1 MKKHSSKIII
11 SIIAFALGWSA
22 MWVFS
27 NWNNIV
33 GWIKTKDNTN
43 EQLAGNL
50 SKVFQEINK
59 QNADSKKENDAT
71 DNIIKVMIG
80 GDVMLDRGI
89 RLLGNKYGYDSLFAN
104 IAPLFRKADIVAINL
119 EGPITST
126 SSKTLLLDGKTTDS
140 FTFTFATEVAATL
153 ANAGITIVSLANNHS
168 DNFGMNGIEE
178 TRKNLDNQ
186 RIKWFGNPWN
196 SASSESIICKKEIC
210 IAFVGYNS
218 FRSGFDRIVSRVK
231 ALREQG
237 NFVIVM
243 PHWGEEYSP
252 SPTNKM
258 RMEAKELV
266 NAGAKV
272 IVGSHSHII
281 GENEWLGDV
290 PVYYS
295 LGNLL
300 FDQYF
305 SPETM
310 KGMVIELFIAIND
323 KKLSLDHIE
332 TIYISNSTKRGIT
345 VIQE

>member
-1 MKKHSSKIII
+1 MNKRLSKITI

-27 NWNNIV
+27 NWNTIV
-33 GWIKTKDNTN
+33 EGIKTKDNTK

-50 SKVFQEINK
+50 SKEFQDINK
-59 QNADSKKENDAT
+59 QNIDSKKENYSA
-71 DNIIKVMIG
+71 DNVIKVMIG

-104 IAPLFRKADIVAINL
+104 IAPLFKRADIVAINL

-126 SSKTLLLDGKTTDS
+126 SSQTLLPDGKTTDS
-140 FTFTFATEVAATL
+140 FTFTFAREVATTL
-153 ANAGITIVSLANNHS
+153 SNAGITIVSLANNHS

-178 TRKNLDNQ
+178 TRENLDNVG
-186 RIKWFGNPWN
+186 IKYFGNPWN
-196 SASSESIICKKEIC
+196 STSNEEIMCKKEIC

-231 ALREQG
+231 TLIEQD

-252 SPTNKM
+252 SPTDKM
-258 RMEAKELV
+258 KLEAKELV
-266 NAGAKV
+266 DAGAKV

-310 KGMVIELFIAIND
+310 KGMVVELFIANND
-323 KKLSLDHIE
+323 GEPSLDHIE
-332 TIYISNSTKRGIT
+332 TIYISNSSKRGIT
-345 VIQE
+345 VINE